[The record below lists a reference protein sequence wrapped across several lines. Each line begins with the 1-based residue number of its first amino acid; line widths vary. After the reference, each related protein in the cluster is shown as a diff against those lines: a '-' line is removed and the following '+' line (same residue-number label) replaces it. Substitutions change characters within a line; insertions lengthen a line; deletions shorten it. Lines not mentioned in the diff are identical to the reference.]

1 MNSKLNG
8 LIKLLGKSKSNE
20 PLALVEQ
27 YAACCA
33 WVKLMHDGALEAELC
48 FDDNPDFHSMQ
59 WMKELVQRVMNDHVS
74 VNFNVGNW
82 QMTDHELHMI
92 VKELKY
98 VTSSDIVSFK
108 ELSDSIKF
116 MLDVEG
122 KRIGQM
128 SIPKELTSFGV
139 ALLKDKV
146 ASVYCPFNAGYEFA
160 HQLTST
166 STVMGESPSSSD
178 VFLGAVHS
186 VLLDQDFYSSQTDP
200 ILTPTLLD
208 SEGLKQFESSV
219 ALPPLGQKY
228 PRFDLNDY
236 WDRFPE
242 QSLMGDVLQLRH
254 MLAHSTDRVVCF
266 VTNGFLFRSAA
277 GEKQFK
283 ADMLERGWLEAVI
296 ALPASLLSATAIPLS
311 VVVLNK
317 NKHDDNI
324 MFIDASSDDFVEKSS
339 RTRNV
344 FAGAD
349 KVLELLNEPQ
359 DSDISKLASKQDVGA
374 LDFNLSPAR
383 YVQTEE
389 DAALNEFL
397 SKYQLV
403 KLNELV
409 DIIRTQAVKHTEGGE
424 TRFIEHNLTSLDSV
438 GRLSGVGKVIEVPS
452 KDLAKA
458 VKQQIKQGDVLV
470 SCRGAVGRIALVD
483 HSIDDNTIASQAF
496 AILRVKESVTKATSV
511 SLYQYLT
518 SSFGQ
523 QQLAS
528 LVTGTTAQMLSA
540 KDLSNLEVPIFD
552 GAMLTQM
559 EQVRSEVLGIQR
571 DIDELEAKKQQV
583 SSAWI
588 D

>member
-8 LIKLLGKSKSNE
+8 LIKLLSKSKSNE

-33 WVKLMHDGALEAELC
+33 WVKLMHDDALDTELF
-48 FDDNPDFHSMQ
+48 FDDKPDSHSMQ
-59 WMKELVQRVMNDHVS
+59 WMKELVQRVMNEHVS

-82 QMTDHELHMI
+82 QMTDHELHVI
-92 VKELKY
+92 VRELKY
-98 VTSSDIVSFK
+98 VTNSKIVSFK
-108 ELSDSIKF
+108 ELSDSIKQ

-122 KRIGQM
+122 KRIGQL
-128 SIPKELTSFGV
+128 SIPDELTSLGV

-146 ASVYCPFNAGYEFA
+146 ASVYCPFTAGYEFA
-160 HQLTST
+160 HQLPYTS
-166 STVMGESPSSSD
+166 VVEGETPSSSD
-178 VFLGAVHS
+178 VFLGAVHGI
-186 VLLDQDFYSSQTDP
+186 LLDQKFYSSQTDP

-208 SEGLKQFESSV
+208 TEGLKQFESSI

-228 PRFDLNDY
+228 PRFELNDY

-283 ADMLERGWLEAVI
+283 VDMVERSWLEAVI
-296 ALPASLLSATAIPLS
+296 ALPASLLPSTSVPLS

-324 MFIDASSDDFVEKSS
+324 MFIDASSDDFVDKSS
-339 RTRNV
+339 RTRNLFV
-344 FAGAD
+344 GAD
-349 KVLELLNEPQ
+349 KVIDLINDPK
-359 DSDISKLASKQDVGA
+359 DSDISKIASKQGVA
-374 LDFNLSPAR
+374 ELDFNLSPAR
-383 YVQTEE
+383 YVQTED
-389 DAALNEFL
+389 DAALNAFL
-397 SKYQLV
+397 SKYSLQ
-403 KLNELV
+403 KLSELV

-424 TRFIEHNLTSLDSV
+424 TSFVEHNLTSLDSV
-438 GRLSGVGKVIEVPS
+438 GRLSRIGKTVDVSS

-470 SCRGAVGRIALVD
+470 SCRGSVGRIALID
-483 HSIDDNTIASQAF
+483 YPIDDNSIASQAF
-496 AILRVKESVTKATSV
+496 AILRVKETVAKVTSI
-511 SLYQYLT
+511 SLYQYL
-518 SSFGQ
+518 SSPLGQ

-540 KDLSNLEVPIFD
+540 KDLSNLEVPIFER
-552 GAMLTQM
+552 ATIEKM
-559 EQVRSEVLGIQR
+559 EQIRSEVLGIQQS
-571 DIDELEAKKQQV
+571 INELEAKKQQI
-583 SSAWI
+583 SSSWI